1 MCPVGVVTVIKGKI
15 SGWVRK
21 VNYTVPFTFVKR
33 ALARAGRTRED
44 AWMARRGDELREH
57 ILGVAKGVFLELGF
71 ERASMDEV
79 ASRAQ
84 TSKRSVYAHFESKE
98 KLFLAVI
105 AHVRGLFLARLKVPD
120 AYSPKPSEAL
130 VQFCARYL
138 EVLLYE
144 PAVQMLRVTLA
155 ESARFPAGAAEH
167 FDVMFGAVSTRLGA
181 YLKTTFGLSSRA
193 STEAAQRLLGQ
204 ILFPV
209 FPRALFGLEKL
220 VAEFDERALAPEV
233 DLKPVRRA
241 VAELMESLPKPEPK
255 GARTLPT
262 SD

>member
-1 MCPVGVVTVIKGKI
+1 MR
-15 SGWVRK
+15 S
-21 VNYTVPFTFVKR
+21 
-33 ALARAGRTRED
+33 
-44 AWMARRGDELREH
+44 MARRGDELREH

-79 ASRAQ
+79 ASRAH

-105 AHVRGLFLARLKVPD
+105 ELVRGRFVERVKVPG
-120 AYSPKPSEAL
+120 AYASKPAEAL
-130 VQFCARYL
+130 VQFCGRYL

-155 ESARFPAGAAEH
+155 ESARFPEAAAQH
-167 FDVMFGAVSTRLGA
+167 FDVMFGVVPARLAA
-181 YLKTTFGLSSRA
+181 YLKETFGLPARA

-209 FPRALFGLEKL
+209 LPRALFGLEKL
-220 VAEFDERALAPEV
+220 VTDFDERALAPEV

-241 VAELMESLPKPEPK
+241 VAELLESLPKP
-255 GARTLPT
+255 GAVR
-262 SD
+262 

>member
-1 MCPVGVVTVIKGKI
+1 
-15 SGWVRK
+15 
-21 VNYTVPFTFVKR
+21 
-33 ALARAGRTRED
+33 
-44 AWMARRGDELREH
+44 MARRGDELREH
-57 ILGVAKGVFLELGF
+57 ILSVAKGVFLELGF

-79 ASRAQ
+79 ARRAH

-105 AHVRGLFLARLKVPD
+105 ELVRGLFLERLKLPG
-120 AYSPKPSEAL
+120 AYASKPTEAL
-130 VQFCARYL
+130 VQFCGRYL

-155 ESARFPAGAAEH
+155 ESARFPEAAAQH
-167 FDVMFGAVSTRLGA
+167 FDVMFGVAPTRLAA
-181 YLKTTFGLSSRA
+181 YLKETFGLSSRA

-209 FPRALFGLEKL
+209 LPRALFGLEKL
-220 VAEFDERALAPEV
+220 RADFDERALAPEV

-241 VAELMESLPKPEPK
+241 VGELVESLPKLGPK
-255 GARTLPT
+255 GARILPT
-262 SD
+262 GG